1 MKRRQK
7 LSKKWNKM
15 RPTLAVLFLL
25 LGDHLNAQTPIPM
38 TPVQMS
44 EQLLQAVKNQEDAQP
59 YVKGLA
65 GLTEEALSVGLG
77 NDTEKLV
84 FWINV
89 YNAFI
94 QYKLKQDTSQFEN
107 RRKFFKKRDIV
118 IAGRVLS
125 FDDIEHG
132 LIRRS
137 KVKWAGGYLQRLFPS
152 DFEKKHRVS
161 QLDWRIHFALNCG
174 AAGCP
179 AVDFYTVEALDKQL
193 ENGVNLF
200 LMFESEYD
208 STSNVMTLPKLFS
221 WYRKDF
227 GGKKGIY
234 EILEKREYIPAGSQ
248 PKLKYSEYDWQLSV
262 ANYR

>member
-1 MKRRQK
+1 MKNSIFSLLMLVGSQ
-7 LSKKWNKM
+7 
-15 RPTLAVLFLL
+15 L
-25 LGDHLNAQTPIPM
+25 LGQTPIPM
-38 TPVQMS
+38 HPIQMS
-44 EQLLQAVKNQEDAQP
+44 EQLLLAVKNQEDPLP
-59 YVKGLA
+59 YIKGIA
-65 GLTEEALSVGLG
+65 GYTSEALHTGLG
-77 NDTEKLV
+77 NDAEKQV

-118 IAGRVLS
+118 IAGTTLS

-132 LIRRS
+132 ILRRS
-137 KVKWAGGYLQRLFPS
+137 KVKWAGGQLQKWFPS
-152 DFEKKHRVS
+152 DFEKKHRVEV
-161 QLDWRIHFALNCG
+161 LDWRIHFALNCG
-174 AAGCP
+174 AMGCP
-179 AVDFYTVEALDKQL
+179 AVDFYNVADLDKQL

-208 STSNVMTLPKLFS
+208 STTNVLVLPKLFS

-234 EILEKREYIPAGSQ
+234 ELLEKRDYIPVDSQ
-248 PKLKYSEYDWQLSV
+248 PKLKYSEYDWRLSV

>member
-1 MKRRQK
+1 M
-7 LSKKWNKM
+7 LVSS
-15 RPTLAVLFLL
+15 LL
-25 LGDHLNAQTPIPM
+25 HAQLPPPIPM
-38 TPVQMS
+38 HPIQMS
-44 EQLLQAVKNQEDAQP
+44 EQMLQAVKNQEDPQP
-59 YVKGLA
+59 YIKGLA
-65 GLTEEALSVGLG
+65 KYTEEALTIGLG
-77 NDTEKLV
+77 NDTEKQV

-94 QYKLKQDTSQFEN
+94 QYKLKQDTSQFDN

-118 IAGRVLS
+118 VAGKALS

-132 LIRRS
+132 ILRRS
-137 KVKWAGGYLQRLFPS
+137 KVKWAGGYLQKWFPS
-152 DFEKKHRVS
+152 DFEQKHRVE

-179 AVDFYTVEALDKQL
+179 AVDFYRVEALDKQL

-208 STSNVMTLPKLFS
+208 STNNVIVLPKLFS

-234 EILEKREYIPAGSQ
+234 KLLEKREYIPQGST
-248 PKLKYSEYDWQLSV
+248 PKLKYSVYDWRLSV

>member
-1 MKRRQK
+1 M
-7 LSKKWNKM
+7 
-15 RPTLAVLFLL
+15 
-25 LGDHLNAQTPIPM
+25 
-38 TPVQMS
+38 
-44 EQLLQAVKNQEDAQP
+44 P

-65 GLTEEALSVGLG
+65 GYTQQALTVGLG
-77 NDTEKLV
+77 NDIEKQV

-118 IAGRVLS
+118 IAGQTLS

-132 LIRRS
+132 ILRRS
-137 KVKWAGGYLQRLFPS
+137 KVKWAGGYLQKWFPS
-152 DFEKKHRVS
+152 DFEKTHRVT

-179 AVDFYTVEALDKQL
+179 AVDFYRVEEFDKQL

-208 STSNVMTLPKLFS
+208 STANIMTLPKLFS

-234 EILEKREYIPAGSQ
+234 ELLEKREYIPAGSK